1 MNFAS
6 GAVPLVPVA
15 PGAAEPAVPVGFGF
29 AALAVSPG
37 IGGAAFRQP
46 VTTIFLSE
54 LDGALCGGAGACAG
68 VCAGVCEGACA
79 RMPAVARLIIAAHV
93 PVQTLRFIIPPM
105 NAKRLQQSDR

>member
-1 MNFAS
+1 VLGAGVLGVVLGVLEALGALSAADNVAPVRMNFAS

-37 IGGAAFRQP
+37 IAGAAFRQP

-54 LDGALCGGAGACAG
+54 LDGALC
-68 VCAGVCEGACA
+68 
-79 RMPAVARLIIAAHV
+79 
-93 PVQTLRFIIPPM
+93 
-105 NAKRLQQSDR
+105 